1 MQRGRTLVLAEISIM
16 TALAFLLDIVAQF
29 FSLPQ
34 GGAISI
40 SMVPVLI
47 VAFRHGIKGG
57 LASGFLLGLLQ
68 VIVGPSQ
75 IYTPVQGLIDY
86 LIAFTVIGF
95 AGLTRKGI
103 ISSLTN
109 NHTGKVILY
118 VVLGS
123 FAGSFLRY
131 LAHCVSGYFFFAVY
145 APKDVPLLW
154 YTIVYNS
161 TYMIP
166 AFVLSTIVTCLI
178 LISSKRLFI

>member
-1 MQRGRTLVLAEISIM
+1 
-16 TALAFLLDIVAQF
+16 
-29 FSLPQ
+29 
-34 GGAISI
+34 
-40 SMVPVLI
+40 MVPVLI

-75 IYTPVQGLIDY
+75 IYTPLQGLIDY

-123 FAGSFLRY
+123 FVGSFLRY
-131 LAHCVSGYFFFAVY
+131 LAHCVSGYFFFAAY

-166 AFVLSTIVTCLI
+166 AFVLSTVVTCLI